1 MRKIFYY
8 LSTVVFVLFSLLIAG
23 CSDDDADRY
32 DANKVILLCPEHS
45 DKEIVDKVVN
55 IVGTVEYHDRYVIH
69 GVSPLS
75 PKQSMNTLVP
85 CNLEEEFKEIG
96 LQVEFS
102 GYILELF
109 DGMIIE
115 DTAGHP
121 FVITEIKFIVP

>member
-1 MRKIFYY
+1 MERSI
-8 LSTVVFVLFSLLIAG
+8 LWVFLAGLFFFA
-23 CSDDDADRY
+23 CSDDDADRD
-32 DANKVILLCPEHS
+32 DANRVALLCPEHS
-45 DKEIVDKVVN
+45 DKKIVDKVEN

-69 GVSPLS
+69 DVTPLS
-75 PKQSMNTLVP
+75 PNQSMNTLVP
-85 CNLEEEFKEIG
+85 CNLEEEFKDIG

-121 FVITEIKFIVP
+121 FVITEINIIVN